1 MMRKQISWVV
11 LSMFVGCISSTSLYA
26 ADPVVPS
33 GPPQT
38 GDETLAKKDAEVMRG
53 KLLKVEGEL
62 YTIETSPGKQVTA
75 RTGNITKF
83 EKNFKGME
91 GDWIEA
97 MVAPDMLIQSV
108 KKSTPAYTLEGD
120 VLKVD
125 GNFLTVTGEGGKEVR
140 LQTGKD
146 TQLTGSHKVGDRIRA
161 EYTPDGQVL
170 SIKPVKIPRGPGGA

>member
-1 MMRKQISWVV
+1 MRKQVSWIM
-11 LSMFVGCISSTSLYA
+11 LSTFLGLINSAWLYA
-26 ADPVVPS
+26 AEPMTPS

-62 YTIETSPGKQVTA
+62 YTVETSPGTQVTV
-75 RTGNITKF
+75 RTGGNTKF
-83 EKNFKGME
+83 DGNFKGAA

-97 MVAPDMLIQSV
+97 TVSPDMHIQSV

-146 TQLTGSHKVGDRIRA
+146 TQLTGNHKVGDRIRA

-170 SIKPVKIPRGPGGA
+170 SIKPIKITRGPGGG

>member
-1 MMRKQISWVV
+1 MRKQASWIM
-11 LSMFVGCISSTSLYA
+11 LSMFLGFISSALLYA
-26 ADPVVPS
+26 AEPMIPS

-38 GDETLAKKDAEVMRG
+38 GDETSAKKDAEVMRG
-53 KLLKVEGEL
+53 KLLRVEGEL

-75 RTGNITKF
+75 RTGNNTKVDGS
-83 EKNFKGME
+83 FKGMQ

-97 MVAPDMLIQSV
+97 TVTPDMHIQSI

-120 VLKVD
+120 LLKVD
-125 GNFLTVTGEGGKEVR
+125 GDFLTITGEGGKEVR

-146 TQLTGSHKVGDRIRA
+146 TKLTGSHKVGDRIRA

-170 SIKPVKIPRGPGGA
+170 SIKAVKIPRGPGGA

>member
-1 MMRKQISWVV
+1 MKRQMSWIM
-11 LSMFVGCISSTSLYA
+11 LSMFLGFISSTSLYA
-26 ADPVVPS
+26 AEQSIPG

-62 YTIETSPGKQVTA
+62 YTVETSPGKQVTV
-75 RTGNITKF
+75 RTGGDTKF
-83 EKNFKGME
+83 DGKFKGVE

-97 MVAPDMLIQSV
+97 TVTPDMHIQSL

-125 GNFLTVTGEGGKEVR
+125 GDFLIVTGEGGKEVR
-140 LQTGKD
+140 LQTREG
-146 TQLTGSHKVGDRIRA
+146 HEGDR
-161 EYTPDGQVL
+161 E
-170 SIKPVKIPRGPGGA
+170 S

>member
-1 MMRKQISWVV
+1 MRKQVSWIM
-11 LSMFVGCISSTSLYA
+11 LSMFLGFISSTSLYA
-26 ADPVVPS
+26 AEQMIPS

-38 GDETLAKKDAEVMRG
+38 GDEITAMKDAEAMRG
-53 KLLKVEGEL
+53 KLLRVEGEL

-75 RTGNITKF
+75 RTGNNTKF

-97 MVAPDMLIQSV
+97 TVSPDMHIQSV

-125 GNFLTVTGEGGKEVR
+125 GDFLTVTGEGGKEVR

-146 TQLTGSHKVGDRIRA
+146 TKLTGSHKVGDRIRA

-170 SIKPVKIPRGPGGA
+170 SIKEVKIPRGPGGA